1 MNHTWLTKKQLAFLF
16 GCDEVT
22 IDKCLKEASL
32 QELKCHQI
40 KHYVKNK
47 TETIP
52 YYSTEAL
59 YSIGYRVNIFT
70 KKRII
75 HYLSMFCVIIKLGG
89 SYMNH
94 TPEFC
99 SL

>member
-59 YSIGYRVNIFT
+59 YSIGYRVNT
-70 KKRII
+70 KQGIRFRTWATKQ
-75 HYLSMFCVIIKLGG
+75 LMKEDGK
-89 SYMNH
+89 
-94 TPEFC
+94 
-99 SL
+99 